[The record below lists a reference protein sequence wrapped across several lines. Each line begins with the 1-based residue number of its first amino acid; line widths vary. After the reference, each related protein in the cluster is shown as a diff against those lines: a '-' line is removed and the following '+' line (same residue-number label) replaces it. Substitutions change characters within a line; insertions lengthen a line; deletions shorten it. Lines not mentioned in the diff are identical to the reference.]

1 MRIILLRNNSV
12 HTIDPEVIMIEK
24 SSRHSKIIGNLGEQ
38 LIGNWLSRSGFEVA
52 LVDHTGID
60 IIAFN
65 KKTNKRIA
73 VTVKSRTRNEGKEKD
88 TVLVFRKNKND
99 RQKLLDACEAFACDP
114 WIGVY
119 VETSQFAD
127 IYLLSLE
134 HYDKKYRSNPMNMT
148 ESWKM
153 NEKNQREYEGDLN
166 LKHIKIE
173 FIQNNWNWNI

>member
-1 MRIILLRNNSV
+1 
-12 HTIDPEVIMIEK
+12 MIEK
-24 SSRHSKIIGNLGEQ
+24 SSRHSKIIGNFGEQ

-65 KKTNKRIA
+65 QKKNQRIGI
-73 VTVKSRTRNEGKEKD
+73 TVKSRTRAEGTEKD
-88 TVLVFRKNKND
+88 NVFVFRNTKND
-99 RQKLLDACEAFACDP
+99 RQKLLEACEAFACEP

-127 IYLLSLE
+127 VYLLSLE
-134 HYDKKYRSNPMNMT
+134 HYDKKYRSNLITNT
-148 ESWKM
+148 EGWKM
-153 NEKNQREYEGDLN
+153 NEKNQREYEGDMD

-173 FIQNNWNWNI
+173 FNLNNWNWNPK

>member
-65 KKTNKRIA
+65 KKTSKRIA

-88 TVLVFRKNKND
+88 TVLVFLKK
-99 RQKLLDACEAFACDP
+99 QK
-114 WIGVY
+114 
-119 VETSQFAD
+119 
-127 IYLLSLE
+127 
-134 HYDKKYRSNPMNMT
+134 
-148 ESWKM
+148 
-153 NEKNQREYEGDLN
+153 
-166 LKHIKIE
+166 
-173 FIQNNWNWNI
+173 

>member
-1 MRIILLRNNSV
+1 
-12 HTIDPEVIMIEK
+12 MIEK

-52 LVDHTGID
+52 LVDHTGLD

-65 KKTNKRIA
+65 KKMNKRIGI
-73 VTVKSRTRNEGKEKD
+73 TVKSRTRNEGKEKD
-88 TVLVFRKNKND
+88 TVLVFRANKND

-127 IYLLSLE
+127 VYLLSLE
-134 HYDKKYRSNPMNMT
+134 HYDKKYRSNPTNMT

-153 NEKNQREYEGDLN
+153 NEKNQRVYELDSD
-166 LKHIKIE
+166 LKHIKLE
-173 FIQNNWNWNI
+173 FSLNNWNWMGSFLPSIDQKTRE

>member
-1 MRIILLRNNSV
+1 
-12 HTIDPEVIMIEK
+12 MIEK
-24 SSRHSKIIGNLGEQ
+24 SSRHSKIIGNFGEQ

-65 KKTNKRIA
+65 KKWNKRIGI
-73 VTVKSRTRNEGKEKD
+73 TVKSRTRTEGKEND
-88 TVLVFRKNKND
+88 DVFVFRESKSE
-99 RQKLLDACEAFACDP
+99 RQKLLEACDAFACDP

-119 VETSQFAD
+119 VETSKFAD

-134 HYDKKYRSNPMNMT
+134 HYDKKYRLDPMNKT

-153 NEKNQREYEGDLN
+153 SEKNQREYEKDSD

-173 FIQNNWNWNI
+173 FSLNNWNWNF